1 MPRVPRGVSD
11 MIDALSFGFVQHALI
26 AGLLVSLTAGI
37 IGSLIVVNRM
47 VFLAGG
53 IAHTS
58 YGGIGLA
65 VFLGLP
71 IFLGA
76 SVFAV
81 AASVLIAYLALAD
94 KERIDT
100 IIGLIWA
107 VGMAIGVIL
116 VDLTPGYNVDLM
128 GYLFGSILAVSTSD
142 LYFMGALLAVVTIT
156 VSLKYRDILAVSYDS
171 QYASL
176 TGINVPLIY
185 TTILVLSALTVV
197 VAIKVVGLILVIALL
212 TIPVYIAEKLSS
224 SLIGMMS
231 ISGSLATLF
240 TFSGLVMSYQY
251 NLTSGA
257 SIILSSALF
266 LGLFLTYERLAKPKN
281 PKAPSS

>member
-1 MPRVPRGVSD
+1 
-11 MIDALSFGFVQHALI
+11 MIEALSFTFVQHAIL
-26 AGLLVSLTAGI
+26 AGILVSLAAGI

-76 SVFAV
+76 SLFAV
-81 AASVLIAYLALAD
+81 AAAILVAWLTLHDRS
-94 KERIDT
+94 RIDT
-100 IIGLIWA
+100 FIGLIWA

-116 VDLTPGYNVDLM
+116 IDLTPGYNVDLM
-128 GYLFGSILAVSTSD
+128 SYLFGSILAVETGD
-142 LYFMGALLAVVTIT
+142 LYFMAILLATIIAIVT
-156 VSLKYRDILAVSYDS
+156 LRYRDILAVSYDS
-171 QYASL
+171 QYAAL
-176 TGINVPLIY
+176 RGINVPLIY

-197 VAIKVVGLILVIALL
+197 VAIKVVGLILVISLL
-212 TIPVYIAEKLSS
+212 TMPTYIAEKLTH
-224 SLIGMMS
+224 SLAGMMAV
-231 ISGSLATLF
+231 SGLLAILF
-240 TFSGLVMSYQY
+240 TLTGLVLSYTF

-257 SIILSSALF
+257 AIILVSAVF
-266 LGLFLTYERLAKPKN
+266 LGVFLLVHRQA
-281 PKAPSS
+281 